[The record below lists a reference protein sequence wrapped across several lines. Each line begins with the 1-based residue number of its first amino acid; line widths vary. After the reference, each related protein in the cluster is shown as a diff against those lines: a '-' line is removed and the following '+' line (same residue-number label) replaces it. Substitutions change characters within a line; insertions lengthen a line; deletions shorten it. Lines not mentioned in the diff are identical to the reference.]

1 MPLEVE
7 PIIWFS
13 FVTKE
18 SLGFTKHV
26 DTRVIQLV
34 VATFLRIMYTID
46 FTKER
51 GVRGKQARLTL
62 WMGRVQLLCR
72 LIKYVGLV
80 IDFVIEIPKSI
91 CQNFSLTLMTYTP
104 KPCNLT
110 NTQIITKTF
119 GNRNTYLG
127 VVALSPHTTPTMFWK
142 NT

>member
-51 GVRGKQARLTL
+51 GVRGK
-62 WMGRVQLLCR
+62 
-72 LIKYVGLV
+72 
-80 IDFVIEIPKSI
+80 
-91 CQNFSLTLMTYTP
+91 
-104 KPCNLT
+104 
-110 NTQIITKTF
+110 
-119 GNRNTYLG
+119 
-127 VVALSPHTTPTMFWK
+127 
-142 NT
+142 